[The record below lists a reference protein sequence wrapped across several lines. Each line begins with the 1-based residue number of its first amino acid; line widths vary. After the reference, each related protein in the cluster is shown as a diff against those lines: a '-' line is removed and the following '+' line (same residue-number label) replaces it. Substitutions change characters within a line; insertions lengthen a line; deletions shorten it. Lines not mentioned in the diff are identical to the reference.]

1 MKKFFKI
8 LFISINLFCIYYLI
22 NFNLDTYKTKKE
34 NALLQNYLANQ
45 NIENLTS
52 ENYIETEETNIINEP
67 QNENTKINNEIIEES
82 NINNQ
87 IVQTE
92 RMVKIAEL
100 KQQNPDIIGWIE
112 IENTEIS
119 YPVLQCS
126 DNEYYMNHNY
136 KKEKSK
142 NGAIF
147 LDKDYNWDLP
157 SSNLLIYGHNMKN
170 NTMFQHLLKY
180 KNKSFFDEHPNI
192 RFTTT
197 NDDKIFEIISVFES
211 RVYYQYEKNVF
222 KYYYFINAENE
233 EQFNNYVQNAKNS
246 SLYDTG
252 KTAIY
257 GEQLMTLS
265 TCSYHTKDGRFVVVA
280 KSK

>member
-1 MKKFFKI
+1 MKKLLIIF
-8 LFISINLFCIYYLI
+8 FISINLFCIYYLI
-22 NFNLDTYKTKKE
+22 NFGLDTYKTKKE
-34 NALLQNYLANQ
+34 NALLQKYLANQ
-45 NIENLTS
+45 NIENITN
-52 ENYIETEETNIINEP
+52 ENYIENDESNI
-67 QNENTKINNEIIEES
+67 INNEIAQENTTE
-82 NINNQ
+82 NQ

-92 RMVKIAEL
+92 RMLKVIEL

-180 KNKSFFDEHPNI
+180 KSKSFFDEHPTI
-192 RFTTT
+192 RFTTI
-197 NDDKIFEIISVFES
+197 NEDKVFEIISVFES
-211 RVYYQYEKNVF
+211 KVYYQYEKNVF
-222 KYYYFINAENE
+222 RYYYFINAENE
-233 EQFNNYVQNAKNS
+233 NEFNNYVQNAKNA